1 MADLP
6 KAPIKRIIK
15 EVDDL
20 MISEDGLNLFIEE
33 TAEFIKKL
41 TEKSFES
48 AKSNKRKTIKPED
61 VAAGKKALF
70 SE

>member
-1 MADLP
+1 MTDLP

-15 EVDDL
+15 DVDDL
-20 MISEDGLNLFIEE
+20 MISEDALNQFIDETALFI
-33 TAEFIKKL
+33 KRL
-41 TEKSFES
+41 TQESFKS

-61 VAAGKKALF
+61 VAAGIKALT